1 MKFLQH
7 IVRPR
12 AVLLSYFAL
21 FMVAAPAYAGAADQ
35 LREGI
40 VFYDKKNYAA
50 AQDVLS
56 KAVTGEFRQSALAHY
71 YLANSL
77 MQLRR
82 TNAAVVEYEQAYQL
96 APFSTFSGYCR
107 QMLTRYGK
115 TAPSV
120 VKVPSAS
127 SARSIGPD
135 TVSNDS
141 AAGGISSEKKPFE
154 EDLLRQLASRM
165 PPIPKPEIENPPTSV
180 ILAGTLFEK
189 SQFISEALARKNR
202 ATERLEQARAL
213 LTRAEAQSHSQ
224 IVSARS
230 FGETDAA
237 LKERRANSEK
247 LVSDLVQPF
256 RNNVTNAER
265 AFDEESRLYES
276 CLNARM
282 GY

>member
-1 MKFLQH
+1 MSFLCH
-7 IVRPR
+7 FLR
-12 AVLLSYFAL
+12 AAPVLSSYFAL
-21 FMVAAPAYAGAADQ
+21 YLIAAPAYAGAADQ

-40 VFYDKKNYAA
+40 SFYDKKNYAA

-107 QMLTRYGK
+107 QMLSRYGK
-115 TAPSV
+115 SAPSV

-127 SARSIGPD
+127 GARSIGPGNA
-135 TVSNDS
+135 SSDS
-141 AAGGISSEKKPFE
+141 PEGEISSEKKPFE

-165 PPIPKPEIENPPTSV
+165 PPIPKPEIENPPASV

-202 ATERLEQARAL
+202 AAERLEQARAL

-230 FGETDAA
+230 FGETDAQ
-237 LKERRANSEK
+237 LRERRANSEK
-247 LVSDLVQPF
+247 LVTSLVQPF
-256 RNNVTNAER
+256 RNNITNAER
-265 AFDEESRLYES
+265 AFDEESRLYDS

>member
-1 MKFLQH
+1 MRHF
-7 IVRPR
+7 VSPA
-12 AVLLSYFAL
+12 AVVLSSYF
-21 FMVAAPAYAGAADQ
+21 VAFLIAVPAYAGSADL

-40 VFYDKKNYAA
+40 GLYDKKNYAG

-82 TNAAVVEYEQAYQL
+82 TNAALFEYEQAYQL

-107 QMLTRYGK
+107 QMLSRYGK
-115 TAPSV
+115 SAPSV

-127 SARSIGPD
+127 SARSASPD
-135 TVSNDS
+135 VASGESHVGDAT
-141 AAGGISSEKKPFE
+141 SEKKPFE

-165 PPIPKPEIENPPTSV
+165 PPIPKPEIENPPASV
-180 ILAGTLFEK
+180 ILAGTPFEK
-189 SQFISEALARKNR
+189 YQFLSEALARKNR
-202 ATERLEQARAL
+202 AAERLEQARAL

-230 FGETDAA
+230 FGETDVQ

-247 LVSDLVQPF
+247 LANSLVEPF
-256 RNNVTNAER
+256 KNNITNAER
-265 AFDEESRLYES
+265 AFEEESRLYDS